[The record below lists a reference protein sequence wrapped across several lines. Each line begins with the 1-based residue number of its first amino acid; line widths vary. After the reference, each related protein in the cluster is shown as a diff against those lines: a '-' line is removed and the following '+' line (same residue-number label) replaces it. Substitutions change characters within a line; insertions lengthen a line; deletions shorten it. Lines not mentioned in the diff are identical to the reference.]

1 MNELSELQKIIGYNF
16 KDSKLLTEAL
26 THSSFAKEKENYER
40 LEFLGDRVLGLII
53 SSEIYKR
60 FEKDD
65 EGELAKKLSIL
76 VCKDTLKKIANNI
89 YLKNYLKLSNEIKN
103 SSIDS
108 IKANSLEALIAAI
121 YLDSDLNTTT
131 KILIKL
137 WNNEIQEIDLSN
149 HDPKSRLQEWCMKRN
164 NKLPVYSL
172 LKKVGPEHEPE
183 FTIEVRY
190 NENLFASAKGKN
202 KQDAEVNAAK
212 KLLHKIEK
220 RKS

>member
-1 MNELSELQKIIGYNF
+1 MNELLELQKTIGYKF
-16 KDSKLLTEAL
+16 KDSELLKEAL
-26 THSSFAKEKENYER
+26 THSSFTKEKENYER

-53 SSEIYKR
+53 STEIYNR